1 MEGVMSKSNL
11 VVVSGMVVALCIASN
26 AIAQTAKDLVGTWQN
41 VSNQTI
47 HPDGKRTDN
56 FGPKGTGMLIFGAD
70 GRFVVVNINPDT
82 PKFASNNRGQGTPE
96 ENKAAVL
103 GSVGLYGTY
112 TLAGKVLTMNVAGST
127 YPNWT
132 GTVQTRNIASITSDE
147 LKWTLAGSL
156 GGTSELVFKRVK

>member
-1 MEGVMSKSNL
+1 MSRSSL
-11 VVVSGMVVALCIASN
+11 VVVSGIVAAFCIASN
-26 AIAQTAKDLVGTWQN
+26 ALAQTARDLVGTWRN

-56 FGPKGTGMLIFGAD
+56 FGPKGAGMLIFGAD

-82 PKFASNNRGQGTPE
+82 PKFASKNRAQGTPE

-103 GSVGLYGTY
+103 GGVGLFGTY
-112 TLAGKVLTMNVAGST
+112 TFAGKIVTMNVEGST

-132 GTVQTRNIASITSDE
+132 GTVQTRNITSLTSDE
-147 LKWTLAGSL
+147 LKWSLAGSL
-156 GGTSELVFKRVK
+156 GGTAELVFKRVK